1 MKIGKRILAFLLSA
15 LLAIPLLGCSDGSA
29 QLMERMAKRMQDVQ
43 SARMDIC
50 MDVDVS
56 AAGEMLDLQAAMQ
69 LDYIREPLAM
79 KMQMDLSSAGQSE
92 QATMYLQQADTWI
105 HAYMRQGR
113 GDWQHAALLE
123 GQLTGQVQQAL
134 NMTDIVNTLFDAKQ
148 FKKVGTEQIDGVT
161 TVKISGK
168 LGAETIVK
176 LLLSSGLSEEMTH
189 LHADALEQLRNI
201 VTQMGETSITYWIDE
216 EKAELRKAEVDMTQA
231 LNGLLQKLVSQVDAR
246 SGMQFVLYLIQ
257 FDTCKVTVSYTD
269 IDALSSIEIPQEV
282 LDTPLQS
289 SDASNEI

>member
-92 QATMYLQQADTWI
+92 QATMYLQQADTWSSAVPFLRI
-105 HAYMRQGR
+105 LKMYWQSLENDGPYM
-113 GDWQHAALLE
+113 
-123 GQLTGQVQQAL
+123 
-134 NMTDIVNTLFDAKQ
+134 
-148 FKKVGTEQIDGVT
+148 
-161 TVKISGK
+161 
-168 LGAETIVK
+168 
-176 LLLSSGLSEEMTH
+176 
-189 LHADALEQLRNI
+189 
-201 VTQMGETSITYWIDE
+201 
-216 EKAELRKAEVDMTQA
+216 
-231 LNGLLQKLVSQVDAR
+231 
-246 SGMQFVLYLIQ
+246 
-257 FDTCKVTVSYTD
+257 
-269 IDALSSIEIPQEV
+269 
-282 LDTPLQS
+282 
-289 SDASNEI
+289 